1 MVVYIA
7 ACIGACAFV
16 VFWALGLNSDVS
28 GLIALSILCIGVLVH
43 VLQRNLGER
52 EPGGL

>member
-16 VFWALGLNSDVS
+16 VFWATGLNPDVS
-28 GLIALSILCIGVLVH
+28 GLIALGIVCIGVLVH
-43 VLQRNLGER
+43 MLQRSSDEA
-52 EPGGL
+52 EPRRL

>member
-16 VFWALGLNSDVS
+16 VFWATGLNPDVS
-28 GLIALSILCIGVLVH
+28 GLIALGIVCIGVLVH
-43 VLQRNLGER
+43 VLQRSSDDA
-52 EPGGL
+52 EPRRL